1 MEDERINK
9 LWNFGDPAGTEARF
23 VEVLGRADYAPG
35 TAARAELMT
44 QIARSQGLQRKFD
57 EARRTLAEADALIG
71 PLGDAGKVARVRWHL
86 ERGRTDNS
94 SKTGDRGRAD
104 FLKALE
110 LAQAAGEENLAGDAV
125 HMLAIIEPP
134 DAALEWSH
142 RGIRMAE
149 EAKSEKA
156 KGWLGPL
163 YNNTGWTYHDRKE
176 YTKALAL
183 FEQSLSFRTEKKQEA
198 EIRIAKWTIARCLRS
213 MGRLEESLARQQA
226 LHTEFE
232 AAKKTDG
239 YVLEELGECLLA
251 LNRGGEARPWFAKAH
266 AELCKD
272 DWLTANEKPRLDRL
286 AELGKPL

>member
-9 LWNFGDPAGTEARF
+9 LWNFGDPAATEVRF

-35 TAARAELMT
+35 TATRAELLT

-57 EARRTLAEADALIG
+57 EARRTLSEADALMAS
-71 PLGDAGKVARVRWHL
+71 LGDAAKVARVRWHL

-104 FLKALE
+104 FLKALD

-125 HMLAIIEPP
+125 HMMAIIEPP

-156 KGWLGPL
+156 KNWLGPL

-176 YTKALAL
+176 YGKALEL
-183 FEQSLSFRTEKKQEA
+183 FEKSLAYRTEKKQED

-213 MGRLEESLARQQA
+213 LGRFEEALSRQQA
-226 LHTEFE
+226 LHAEFE

-239 YVLEELGECLLA
+239 YVFEELGECLLA
-251 LNRGGEARPWFAKAH
+251 LNRAAEARPWFAKAH
-266 AELCKD
+266 AELSKD
-272 DWLTANEKPRLDRL
+272 EWLAANEKPRIDRL
-286 AELGKPL
+286 AELGNPD